1 MTAAS
6 HEVSI
11 EIRDVVTRFGAAT
24 IHDGVSLD
32 VRRGEILA
40 LAGGSGCG
48 KSTLLR
54 EIIMLHKPDAG
65 TITVLGNDVL
75 TLDESQAHSLR
86 RRMGVMFQHGA
97 LFSSLTVAENVGAP
111 LREYSDLSAS
121 VIDEI
126 AALKLSLVGLPVES
140 GAKYPNELS
149 GGMIKRAAMARA
161 IALDPE
167 LVFLDEP
174 TAGLDPQSADGID
187 DLVLRLKELLGLTV
201 IVVTHDLDTL
211 WRVVDRVA
219 VLGGGKLVGL
229 GAMAELAHSDEPA
242 VREYFSGP
250 RGGVARAP
258 L

>member
-1 MTAAS
+1 MDATPN
-6 HEVSI
+6 EISI
-11 EIRDVVTRFGAAT
+11 ELRDIVTRFGTAT
-24 IHDGVSLD
+24 VHDGISLD

-54 EIIMLHKPDAG
+54 EIIMLHKPNAG
-65 TITVLGNDVL
+65 TIKVQGHDVHA
-75 TLDESQAHSLR
+75 LDESQAYRLR

-111 LREYSDLSAS
+111 LREYSDLSAA

-126 AALKLSLVGLPVES
+126 AALKLNLVGLPPES

-149 GGMIKRAAMARA
+149 GGMTKRAAMARA
-161 IALDPE
+161 IALDPD

-219 VLGGGKLVGL
+219 VLDQGKLAGL
-229 GAMAELAHSDEPA
+229 GPMAELAHSDVPA

-250 RGGVARAP
+250 RGGVRRAP
-258 L
+258 S